1 MRPLSGHDAADGR
14 VLRTP
19 KNCRYYCRCSYDSKP
34 YTDSISSCWETA
46 PGPVS
51 TGGCGHQDPGRKK
64 VKNVKRVMRQQTRF
78 MLTAA
83 LTVIGVLAVTGCTNS
98 GNGGAA
104 QLLKQFP
111 WLAPLGLSFV
121 SGLLQQYGS
130 DLASLL
136 VAAAAALVG
145 A

>member
-1 MRPLSGHDAADGR
+1 MQ
-14 VLRTP
+14 
-19 KNCRYYCRCSYDSKP
+19 
-34 YTDSISSCWETA
+34 W
-46 PGPVS
+46 
-51 TGGCGHQDPGRKK
+51 
-64 VKNVKRVMRQQTRF
+64 QTRF

-111 WLAPLGLSFV
+111 WLASLGLSFV
-121 SGLLQQYGS
+121 SGLLEQYGS
-130 DLASLL
+130 DLAGLL

>member
-1 MRPLSGHDAADGR
+1 
-14 VLRTP
+14 
-19 KNCRYYCRCSYDSKP
+19 
-34 YTDSISSCWETA
+34 
-46 PGPVS
+46 
-51 TGGCGHQDPGRKK
+51 
-64 VKNVKRVMRQQTRF
+64 VKNVKKVMRQQTRF

-121 SGLLQQYGS
+121 SGCYS
-130 DLASLL
+130 STDLIWQACSSRRPLH
-136 VAAAAALVG
+136 
-145 A
+145 